1 MQSQYFILAENITY
15 KNNKLSC
22 INIIDQFMV
31 MQLPSEAY
39 FDLVAI
45 CGPGWEEGDYTITI
59 KVQTDDN
66 EIHELGKTEVSIPTQ
81 DFVYNALAP
90 NMKVTLQEDTKYV
103 RFYVYRNDDLVVQR
117 DYKVAPLFIPQEMQQ
132 QQEVQQ

>member
-1 MQSQYFILAENITY
+1 MQSQYLILAENITY

-45 CGPGWEEGDYTITI
+45 CGPGWDEGESEVTI

-66 EIHELGKTEVSIPTQ
+66 DIHELGKTPIKVPNN

-90 NMKVTLQEDTKYV
+90 NLKVSLHENTKYV
-103 RFYVYRNDDLVVQR
+103 KFYVYKDEELIIQR
-117 DYKVAPLFIPQEMQQ
+117 EYKVAPIFVPQEIQAAEQ
-132 QQEVQQ
+132 SI